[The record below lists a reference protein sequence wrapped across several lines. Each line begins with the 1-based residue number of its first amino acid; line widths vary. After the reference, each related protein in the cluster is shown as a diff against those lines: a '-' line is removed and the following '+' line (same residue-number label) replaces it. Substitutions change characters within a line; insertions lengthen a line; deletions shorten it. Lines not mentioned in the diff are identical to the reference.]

1 MSKKEFVEAYALKS
15 GESKKRSEELVND
28 FLKLVEESLLKGK
41 EVQFVGWGAFST
53 RKKEARMGRNPKT
66 GQSIKIPAKRVLKFK
81 AGKKLADAIAAKK

>member
-41 EVQFVGWGAFST
+41 DVQFVGWGSFST
-53 RKKEARMGRNPKT
+53 KKKEARLGRNPKT
-66 GQSIKIPAKRVLKFK
+66 GETIKIPAKKVLKFK
-81 AGKKLADAIAAKK
+81 VGKKLADAIAAK

>member
-41 EVQFVGWGAFST
+41 DVQFVGWGSFST
-53 RKKEARMGRNPKT
+53 KKKAARTGRNPKT
-66 GQSIKIPAKRVLKFK
+66 GESIKIPAKKVLKFK
-81 AGKKLADAIAAKK
+81 VGKKLADAIAAK